1 MNKQAAILLAAAAM
15 VAGCSKVESPKT
27 ATKPPTPTATL
38 PSLTQEQA
46 ATAAPQSAPAPAS
59 AVVPTVAA
67 EAPAATADA
76 NAPKRLTEQEVTMLN
91 YAVYKYKEQFGRF
104 PKSLQD
110 MIGTPHLARVPV
122 TPPDQKL
129 VYDPATGSVSVAKP

>member
-1 MNKQAAILLAAAAM
+1 MNKKTAILLAAVAI

-27 ATKPPTPTATL
+27 AAKPPTPTAPL
-38 PSLTQEQA
+38 PSMAQEQSA
-46 ATAAPQSAPAPAS
+46 AAPQNAPALAS
-59 AVVPTVAA
+59 AVAATVAA

-129 VYDPATGSVSVAKP
+129 VYDPTSGLVSVAKP